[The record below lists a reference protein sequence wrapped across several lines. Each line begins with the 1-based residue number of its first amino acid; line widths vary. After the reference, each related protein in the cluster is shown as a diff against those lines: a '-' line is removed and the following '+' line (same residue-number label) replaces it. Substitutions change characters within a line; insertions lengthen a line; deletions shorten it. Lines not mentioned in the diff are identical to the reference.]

1 MKIQTMMKTTNKIL
15 QYYKTNS
22 PRFRQIEYIKIVNI
36 LLCCLLILL
45 IIYIIINKKYDLR
58 KKFIILSIEYIE
70 K

>member
-36 LLCCLLILL
+36 FYVLSIDFINNNILLLIKNM
-45 IIYIIINKKYDLR
+45 I
-58 KKFIILSIEYIE
+58 
-70 K
+70 